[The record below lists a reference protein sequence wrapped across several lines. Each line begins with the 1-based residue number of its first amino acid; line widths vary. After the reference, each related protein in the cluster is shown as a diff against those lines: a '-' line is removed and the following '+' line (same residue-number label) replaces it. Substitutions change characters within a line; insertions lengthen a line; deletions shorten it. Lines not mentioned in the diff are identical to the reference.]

1 MQNGV
6 FGNGEVVSVRLKSSK
21 DRAKQMHSKRIVQIQ
36 KRAKRRFIA
45 LAIVAAAFVGYSSRS
60 LFGAE
65 DQLSPLPIAKKM
77 ATPVVKAVG
86 IRLINPN
93 GNTLTAGTS
102 SGPQLQSLP
111 QPPSQALTTMP
122 PNDPVPTLLPQS
134 TANAY
139 PAALALTPSLP
150 PAPACQSKPSQP
162 ASGFS
167 LLPTPPRMSEVLTDS
182 PKGKV
187 VMKLGSGSEAS
198 SHFANNPKPTQTMT
212 VAESADIQVTPTRP
226 LGQPAKMPPFL
237 FEKSVQKVKAF
248 NEESGSTS
256 VQSAV
261 RVSFADDNSQTST
274 NATEDQKTNSPAQ
287 PKNRAPQLVKLKP
300 TQLGHMVVLAQS
312 TDLDV
317 TTAIEQ
323 PEELVPKVE
332 VDASLVPSSISK
344 GLIGSSQEIGG
355 NSKSE
360 SIAKAIVSDTVE
372 DAFISFV
379 PPQVPSSTNGTSNT
393 ERMDVGTKNDASGQ
407 SFQLDAP
414 DVIEP
419 IDKSRRSFDSR
430 MTGQAPNATVELECL
445 TAASMDLP
453 GKLTALAVQDES
465 VCKALQSGRSISLVG
480 NQVGTTLVQIW
491 TSELGDSPQVIRVN
505 VAHSRGKVQAT
516 RNEFKDIKQVIAQG
530 FPRADV
536 NIISNEDGSI
546 EVRGTT
552 DSEES
557 ARRILELVRKLYL
570 VPVKDKLAVTR

>member
-1 MQNGV
+1 
-6 FGNGEVVSVRLKSSK
+6 
-21 DRAKQMHSKRIVQIQ
+21 MHSKRIVRIQ
-36 KRAKRRFIA
+36 KRAKRRLIA
-45 LAIVAAAFVGYSSRS
+45 LAIVAAAFAGYSSRS
-60 LFGAE
+60 LFGVE
-65 DQLSPLPIAKKM
+65 EQLSQLPIAKKM

-93 GNTLTAGTS
+93 GNTQAAGTS

-111 QPPSQALTTMP
+111 QPPSQALPTMP
-122 PNDPVPTLLPQS
+122 PNDPIPSMLPQS
-134 TANAY
+134 TAHAY
-139 PAALALTPSLP
+139 SAAAALLPSLPSLP
-150 PAPACQSKPSQP
+150 PAPAYQSRPSQP
-162 ASGFS
+162 ATGFS
-167 LLPTPPRMSEVLTDS
+167 LLPTPPRMSEVLTNN

-198 SHFANNPKPTQTMT
+198 HHSANNPKPTQAMS
-212 VAESADIQVTPTRP
+212 VAESVDIQVTQTRP
-226 LGQPAKMPPFL
+226 LGQPVKMPPFL
-237 FEKSVQKVKAF
+237 FEKSVQKVKGLSD
-248 NEESGSTS
+248 ESGSTS

-261 RVSFADDNSQTST
+261 RVSIADENSPTST
-274 NATEDQKTNSPAQ
+274 IASEDQKTNSHAP
-287 PKNRAPQLVKLKP
+287 PKNRVPQLVKLKP
-300 TQLGHMVVLAQS
+300 TQLGHTVVLAQS

-317 TTAIEQ
+317 TTANDQ
-323 PEELVPKVE
+323 PEELVPTVE
-332 VDASLVPSSISK
+332 VDASLVPSSISR
-344 GLIGSSQEIGG
+344 GSVDSSREIGR

-379 PPQVPSSTNGTSNT
+379 PPQVRPSNNGTSNT
-393 ERMDVGTKNDASGQ
+393 ERMDVGTNKSANGQ
-407 SFQLDAP
+407 SFQLDVP
-414 DVIEP
+414 DVVEP
-419 IDKSRRSFDSR
+419 IDKSRRKFDSR
-430 MTGQAPNATVELECL
+430 MTDQAPNATVELECL
-445 TAASMDLP
+445 TATSMDLP

-465 VCKALQSGRSISLVG
+465 VCKALHNGRSISLVG

-491 TSELGDSPQVIRVN
+491 TSELGDRPQVIRVN
-505 VAHSRGKVQAT
+505 VAHSRGKVPAT
-516 RNEFKDIKQVIAQG
+516 RSEVKDIKQVIAQG